1 MSNSSSSDPK
11 TKALSEQGI
20 LNASPEDVKDPLFQE
35 NEFFDPRDLLQVKY
49 EMLRRHQIEGLP
61 AASVARAFGFSR
73 VTFYQ
78 TVKRFEQ
85 EGIGGLFPKLRG
97 PKSAHKLSEELVA
110 FIETALAE
118 NPTLQPPALAEII
131 KARFDIS
138 VHPRSIERAL
148 ARRQKKLRKLSW
160 R

>member
-1 MSNSSSSDPK
+1 MSNSSSSDHK

-20 LNASPEDVKDPLFQE
+20 LNPRPEDVKDPLFQE

-49 EMLRRHQIEGLP
+49 EMLRRHQTEDLP
-61 AASVARAFGFSR
+61 AASAAQAFGFSR

-78 TVKRFEQ
+78 TLKRFEQ

-97 PKSAHKLSEELVA
+97 PKLAHKLSEELVA

-118 NPTLQPPALAEII
+118 DPALRSPALAEVI
-131 KARFDIS
+131 KVRFDVS

-148 ARRQKKLRKLSW
+148 ARRQKKRRNLR
-160 R
+160 